1 MPPFAAL
8 IPSIAQ
14 TGAGLF
20 QSIFS
25 GRRKQ
30 ERELERQLG
39 QSPMY
44 QANKGIMDYYQQA
57 LNRFNENPYQSAQYK
72 TAERNA
78 QRLTST
84 GLSALQDR
92 RSALAGVNRLVGV
105 QNDALQNAAVQAE
118 QQRNVRFNQLGSA
131 TQAQAGEQRRA
142 FDINQMSPYLRRLQM
157 QQMKTGAANA
167 RFDAGLSNIFGGA
180 GSASSILGNMPSQ
193 DMQTSNQ
200 TASFIGSTPYGGG
213 SVMGVERSTTPSSQL
228 FKTLPAIQPLSLS
241 SMKSGGVNWNKFN
254 QSLMP
259 KFPNQ

>member
-1 MPPFAAL
+1 MAL
-8 IPSIAQ
+8 PLLALPALAQ

-25 GRRKQ
+25 GRKKQ
-30 ERELERQLG
+30 ERELEKQLG

-44 QANKGIMDYYQQA
+44 QANKGISDYYQQA
-57 LNRFNENPYQSAQYK
+57 LNRFNENPYQSAQYQ
-72 TAERNA
+72 TAARNA

-118 QQRNVRFNQLGSA
+118 QQRNIRFNQLGSA

-142 FDINQMSPYLRRLQM
+142 FDINTMSPYLRRLQM

-167 RFDAGLSNIFGGA
+167 RFDAGLSNIFGGL
-180 GSASSILGNMPSQ
+180 GSASTILGNMP
-193 DMQTSNQ
+193 NQ
-200 TASFIGSTPYGGG
+200 STDGTQNAAG
-213 SVMGVERSTTPSSQL
+213 SVSQQQL
-228 FKTLPAIQPLSLS
+228 GMMNL
-241 SMKSGGVNWNKFN
+241 GGNRPQSFNRYNWNR
-254 QSLMP
+254 
-259 KFPNQ
+259 PNQFTYNSFGMLNTKP

>member
-1 MPPFAAL
+1 MPPQLAAL

-20 QSIFS
+20 QSLFS

-39 QSPMY
+39 SSPMY
-44 QANKGIMDYYQQA
+44 QANKGIADYYQQA
-57 LNRFNENPYQSAQYK
+57 LNRFNENPYQSAQYQ
-72 TAERNA
+72 TAARNA

-118 QQRNVRFNQLGSA
+118 QQRNIRFNQLGSA

-142 FDINQMSPYLRRLQM
+142 FDINTMSPYLRRLQM

-167 RFDAGLSNIFGGA
+167 RFDAGLSNIFGGL
-180 GSASSILGNMPSQ
+180 GSASAILGNAPSQ
-193 DMQTSNQ
+193 LTNGTQNAAGSSNQ
-200 TASFIGSTPYGGG
+200 QQLGMMGLGGNKQ
-213 SVMGVERSTTPSSQL
+213 MLFNKYKLTTPKNFGYNSFGL
-228 FKTLPAIQPLSLS
+228 L
-241 SMKSGGVNWNKFN
+241 N
-254 QSLMP
+254 Q
-259 KFPNQ
+259 